1 MVKNI
6 PVLPLQ
12 SPSTTTNQ
20 CQRLVLNFIENISE
34 TPINVTGT
42 DIITFL
48 RREQRDKLNA
58 DSRWALFDRK
68 SADRVTVGSVLKVT
82 YFPSK
87 SELNRPATFTGFL
100 IALRRHP
107 SEPTFSLRTIV
118 DNIGV
123 EQLFPVFSPMI
134 SKIEVVKR
142 AIKTKSYKAYWLRDK
157 PEKAAEFINK
167 KSKKQ
172 RK

>member
-1 MVKNI
+1 M
-6 PVLPLQ
+6 
-12 SPSTTTNQ
+12 
-20 CQRLVLNFIENISE
+20 
-34 TPINVTGT
+34 
-42 DIITFL
+42 
-48 RREQRDKLNA
+48 NA

-87 SELNRPATFTGFL
+87 SELTRPATFTGFL

-118 DNIGV
+118 DSVGV

-134 SKIEVVKR
+134 SKIEVIKR

-157 PEKAAEFINK
+157 PEKAIEFITK
-167 KSKKQ
+167 KTKKQ